1 MSAKGRST
9 PSRNRRNAF
18 IGLGGLLLA
27 IIICF
32 SSTIGGGVWLIKS
45 FTNGDNDQVA
55 PSGPTWPL
63 DSAELTIA
71 VSPLMAAVLGD
82 LADSFNQLS
91 LDTPD
96 GKQMAVNL
104 VAIEPEKMVAEALLT
119 PDFQAMSPDSSLW
132 IDRLEQQW
140 EIADSQDRGNGDI
153 PYARPRTSGHTRYAV
168 SPVVII
174 AWEDVARELGWPDQ
188 PVGWQDIQRKATTD
202 PDFKWN
208 HAGTNNA
215 SGLLATLAEFYAG
228 ANLVRGLT
236 EETATAPETLEYVQS
251 VESTIRFYGEGEEVI
266 IERLAAEGQDFLD
279 AFVGQERVV
288 IDWNARRAGDP
299 LVAIYP
305 TEGSLWTDH
314 PLALLE
320 LGSNPGELA
329 VTDNQRLTYKAF
341 ADYLTSP
348 EAQQRLLASGYRPT
362 DLSIPLD
369 SPGSPFSSSI
379 AVDWREPQT
388 TLQMPSPSVVGVV
401 LDAWRYTKRPTNV
414 YLVVDTS
421 GSMDGTKIERTR
433 EALAAFVNQVQ
444 GDRDRVGIVEFASS
458 VKSFT
463 PLRVLDDQSRRDTL
477 AVIDRMEARGGTALV
492 DAVYAAV
499 VDLQAQADEEAIN
512 ALVVMTDGLDNESSR
527 SLEELQRVLADRSSN
542 RVILFTIAFGDDAD
556 EWLLYEMAQRGQG
569 QFRRADETDI
579 EELYRIVSTYF

>member
-1 MSAKGRST
+1 
-9 PSRNRRNAF
+9 
-18 IGLGGLLLA
+18 
-27 IIICF
+27 
-32 SSTIGGGVWLIKS
+32 
-45 FTNGDNDQVA
+45 
-55 PSGPTWPL
+55 
-63 DSAELTIA
+63 
-71 VSPLMAAVLGD
+71 
-82 LADSFNQLS
+82 
-91 LDTPD
+91 
-96 GKQMAVNL
+96 
-104 VAIEPEKMVAEALLT
+104 MVAEALLT

-542 RVILFTIAFGDDAD
+542 RVVLFTIAFGDDAD